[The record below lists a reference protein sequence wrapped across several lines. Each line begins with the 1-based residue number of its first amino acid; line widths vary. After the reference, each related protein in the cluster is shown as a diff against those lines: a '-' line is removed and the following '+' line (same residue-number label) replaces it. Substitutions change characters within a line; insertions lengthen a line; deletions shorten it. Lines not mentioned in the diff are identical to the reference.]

1 MKMQH
6 SSTIIK
12 EVMQEMF
19 RCSVVRVL
27 NHLWKGFNCILFDLL
42 IAKSPT
48 YNFDKTSDKVKESAK
63 VMLAVVLRL

>member
-1 MKMQH
+1 
-6 SSTIIK
+6 
-12 EVMQEMF
+12 MF